1 MELNSVNATVP
12 NDRQAVAIENR
23 EPKETEKSESASQ
36 ESREAYKVEISREA
50 QKTLEASANQEN
62 AASEAENS
70 EAVKAYTNTGRIAG

>member
-23 EPKETEKSESASQ
+23 EPKETERNESASQ

-50 QKTLEASANQEN
+50 QKSLEAAASQEN
-62 AASEAENS
+62 VSSDAENS
-70 EAVKAYTNTGRIAG
+70 DAVKAYTNTGRIAG